1 MLVDSL
7 CVQLPTFLKKSLI
20 LFRSGSCTEA
30 SWRTEKIELYVFVHQ
45 YFFIICFVVR
55 CISGDYRYS
64 RFEVEIRCL
73 ILYFSLT
80 EITNIVFEQKNILHK
95 KDFVKED
102 RTNTS
107 TGNTFLLKL
116 FAAIYWP
123 NSLFCESSTFEII

>member
-7 CVQLPTFLKKSLI
+7 CVQLPTFLKKSRI

-55 CISGDYRYS
+55 CISGDYWYS

-80 EITNIVFEQKNILHK
+80 EITNPGGGDSHMKQTGMLVVSLRGVNFGFWSRLGCSGQSTNILCHQ
-95 KDFVKED
+95 
-102 RTNTS
+102 
-107 TGNTFLLKL
+107 GL
-116 FAAIYWP
+116 I
-123 NSLFCESSTFEII
+123 